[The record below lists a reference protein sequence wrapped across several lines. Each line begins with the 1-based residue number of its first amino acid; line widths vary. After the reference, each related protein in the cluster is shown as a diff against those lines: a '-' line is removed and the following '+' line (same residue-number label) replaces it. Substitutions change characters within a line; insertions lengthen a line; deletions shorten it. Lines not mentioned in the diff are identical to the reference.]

1 MLRFDPLPLK
11 EKIMSQDEEFLKGLE
26 KVEKIQK
33 TKDGLS
39 VGDKI
44 KRLREKK
51 KMSLQ
56 DLAAGTGFSSAILSE
71 IENRF
76 DSPSLGALI
85 EISKALDVEV
95 GYFFKKNP
103 SKRFSIVRKDKRMTT
118 SRFALKSGVKYGYS
132 YESLG
137 QDKKNRHM
145 EPFIVT
151 LEPTTL
157 KNEKPS
163 KHAGEEFI
171 FVLEGEMEVILEDHR
186 DILYPGDSIYYDSQ
200 IEHLVK
206 CHKGKTTKILAVLN
220 TGSKKA
226 T

>member
-1 MLRFDPLPLK
+1 
-11 EKIMSQDEEFLKGLE
+11 MSQDEEFLKGLE
-26 KVEKIQK
+26 KEEKIQRPK
-33 TKDGLS
+33 SGPS
-39 VGDKI
+39 VGEKI

-51 KMSLQ
+51 RVSLQ
-56 DLAAGTGFSSAILSE
+56 DFAERTGFSSAILSE

-103 SKRFSIVRKDKRMTT
+103 TKRFSIVRKDKRMTT

-151 LEPTTL
+151 LEPSTL

-206 CHKGKTTKILAVLN
+206 CHKGKTTKILAVLY
-220 TGSKKA
+220 TGSKKV

>member
-1 MLRFDPLPLK
+1 
-11 EKIMSQDEEFLKGLE
+11 MSQDDEFLKGLE
-26 KVEKIQK
+26 KVEKIEK
-33 TKDGLS
+33 PKGILS
-39 VGDKI
+39 VGEKI

-51 KMSLQ
+51 GMSLQ
-56 DLAAGTGFSSAILSE
+56 DFAEGTGFSSAILSE
-71 IENRF
+71 IENKF

-103 SKRFSIVRKDKRMTT
+103 SRRFSIVRRNKRMHT
-118 SRFALKSGVKYGYS
+118 SRFALKSGVRYGYS

-145 EPFIVT
+145 EPFLVT
-151 LEPTTL
+151 LEPSTL

-186 DILYPGDSIYYDSQ
+186 DILYPGDCIYYDSQ
-200 IEHLVK
+200 IEHLVR
-206 CHKGKTTKILAVLN
+206 CHKEKTTKILAVIF